1 MSALSIEYVC
11 DRYKSREQLEAC
23 CRFMENE
30 LMDVPRAD
38 LGSLDLVWFFPW
50 VEARHELSIALDQAL
65 LGFHRA
71 SYDHQQRNLELILLG
86 SLFVPEQTAEADA
99 QAG

>member
-1 MSALSIEYVC
+1 MSALSIEYVR
-11 DRYKSREQLEAC
+11 DRYKSRERLEAC

-30 LMDVPRAD
+30 LMDAPRGD
-38 LGSLDLVWFFPW
+38 LGSLDLVWFFSW

-71 SYDHQQRNLELILLG
+71 SYDHQQRSLELILLG
-86 SLFVPEQTAEADA
+86 SLFVSEQTA
-99 QAG
+99 